1 MRGSAAALLGIVLCG
16 CAGEEKAAS
25 KNIGQQAADVAV
37 DTAIVRQ
44 AQAAANEVVRNA
56 GDCDLAKP
64 GIVEANRRLDEAM
77 AKVRTATGRT
87 TLDVLRKRVST
98 VADACP

>member
-1 MRGSAAALLGIVLCG
+1 MGRTTAALLIVVLSA
-16 CAGEEKAAS
+16 CAEDKPAPRRD
-25 KNIGQQAADVAV
+25 IGQQMGDLAAD
-37 DTAIVRQ
+37 TATLKQ

>member
-1 MRGSAAALLGIVLCG
+1 MGRTTAALLIVVLSA
-16 CAGEEKAAS
+16 CAEDKPPQ
-25 KNIGQQAADVAV
+25 KDIGQQMGDLAADNITVK
-37 DTAIVRQ
+37 Q

-56 GDCDLAKP
+56 GDCDLARP

-87 TLDVLRKRVST
+87 TLDVLRKRVAT